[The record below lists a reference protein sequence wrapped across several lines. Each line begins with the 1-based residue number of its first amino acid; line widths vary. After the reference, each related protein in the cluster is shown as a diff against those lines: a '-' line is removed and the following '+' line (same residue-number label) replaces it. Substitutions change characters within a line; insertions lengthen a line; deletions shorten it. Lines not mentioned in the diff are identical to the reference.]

1 MSESLKD
8 DQSLL
13 VEKLYVDGEWRSSS
27 GNETIEVYNP
37 ATGELITEVESGTR
51 EDAIA
56 AIEAANGARER
67 WEGLGPQGRADRL
80 YALEDAFEKAK
91 PEFRRLLV
99 EESGSTHAKIDRTL
113 ELVTNIIQD
122 AAGHVR
128 DREGTTWPADE
139 SERFSMSIRQP
150 KGVASVITPWN
161 FPLLL
166 SAKKSIYSLANGN
179 TVVLKPSSD
188 TPIVGLKLGELFETA
203 EFPDGAIN
211 IVAGPGSK
219 VGNEFVSNE
228 KISYISFTGS
238 TDVGRRVGK
247 QAGENLTEAT
257 LELGGKDPLVVFDDV
272 DVQRAVD
279 VAKFGALFHQ
289 GQNCMAFERVIV
301 DESIADEFVERL
313 VEDVEELT
321 LGNPDHEDTDLG
333 PIINEEQLRQIH
345 EQVENAVAQGATL
358 ETGGEFEGLFYE
370 PTVLSDV
377 STDMQIWAEET
388 FGPTIPVVTFD
399 GDEESAIELA
409 NDSRFGLAAALLTN
423 DQGRAVRVGQRIE
436 AGMVHVN
443 DISGHDGPFVPFG
456 GVKDSGLG
464 GREGGKH
471 SVHEVTD
478 MKWLSFLTDPVE
490 YGF

>member
-1 MSESLKD
+1 MSESFKE
-8 DQSLL
+8 DQSVL
-13 VEKLYVDGEWRSSS
+13 VDELYIDGEWRLSS
-27 GNETIEVYNP
+27 GSESIDVHNP
-37 ATGELITEVESGTR
+37 TTGELITQVESGTW
-51 EDAIA
+51 EDARA
-56 AIEAANGARER
+56 AIEAADRAQEC
-67 WEGLGPQGRADRL
+67 WEGLGPQGRADKL
-80 YALEDAFEKAK
+80 YALEDAFEEAK
-91 PEFRRLLV
+91 PAFRRLLV
-99 EESGSTHAKIDRTL
+99 EESGSTHAKVDRTL
-113 ELVTNIIQD
+113 ELVTSIIQD

-128 DREGTTWPADE
+128 DREGTTWPSDE
-139 SERFSMSIRQP
+139 SDRFSMSIRQP

-188 TPIVGLKLGELFETA
+188 TPIVGLKLGELFEAA

-219 VGNEFVSNE
+219 VGNEFISNE
-228 KISYISFTGS
+228 TISYISFTGS

-272 DVQRAVD
+272 GVQRAVD
-279 VAKFGALFHQ
+279 IAKFGSLFHQ
-289 GQNCMAFERVIV
+289 GQNCMAFERAIV

-313 VEDVEELT
+313 VADVEKLT
-321 LGNPDHEDTDLG
+321 LGDPDDDDTDLG
-333 PIINEEQLRQIH
+333 PIINGEQLQQVHR
-345 EQVENAVAQGATL
+345 QVEDAVEQGATL
-358 ETGGEFEGLFYE
+358 ETGGDYEGLFYE
-370 PTVLSDV
+370 PAVLSDV
-377 STDMQIWAEET
+377 TTDMKIWEEET

-399 GDEESAIELA
+399 GDEKAAVELA
-409 NDSRFGLAAALLTN
+409 NDSQFGLAAAVLTN
-423 DQGRAVRVGQRIE
+423 DQGRAVRVGQQIE
-436 AGMVHVN
+436 AGMVHIN
-443 DISGHDGPFVPFG
+443 DVSGHDGPFVPFG
-456 GVKDSGLG
+456 GMKDSGLG

-478 MKWLSFLTDPVE
+478 MKWMSFLTDSVE